1 MKDVFLCFSKENSL
15 YARIIRYLIN
25 GSVNHVFFIFWSEDW
40 HDYLSMET
48 DWRGTV
54 LVPAKDLVQSMY
66 KVRYFQCLNKDLV
79 EGLLANFDLVG
90 KKYAWSSIFGFLL
103 KIIYQNTFKRIIPN
117 PIRSKNRV
125 FCSELA
131 VDVLKKSGV
140 GFSKNLDP
148 ESTSPEDLLDLIK
161 KDIGWVEETCTFLR

>member
-1 MKDVFLCFSKENSL
+1 MEKVFLCFSKENSL

-25 GSVNHVFFIFWSEDW
+25 GSVNHAFFIFWSEDW
-40 HDYLSMET
+40 QHYLAMET

-54 LVPAKDLVQSMY
+54 LVPAKDLVQSMD
-66 KVRYFQCLNKDLV
+66 KVRYFQCLNKNLV
-79 EGLLANFDLVG
+79 EGLLKNFYIVG
-90 KKYAWSSIFGFLL
+90 RKYAWSSIFGFLL

-131 VDVLKKSGV
+131 VDVLQKSDV
-140 GFSKNLDP
+140 DFSKDLDS
-148 ESTSPEDLLDLIK
+148 ESTSPEDLLDLVL
-161 KDIGWVEETCTFLR
+161 KDIGWIEELDNFLG